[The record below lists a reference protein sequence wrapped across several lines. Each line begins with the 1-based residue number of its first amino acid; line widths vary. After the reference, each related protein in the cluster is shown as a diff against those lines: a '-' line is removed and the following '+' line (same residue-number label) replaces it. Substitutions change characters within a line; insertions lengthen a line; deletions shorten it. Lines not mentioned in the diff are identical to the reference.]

1 MKHLIF
7 DVDGTIWNSTEI
19 VAGAWRRAIQET
31 GYSKAVVTPER
42 LQQEFGKPM
51 DVIADN
57 IFTDVPEPE
66 KKAEILELCCKYE
79 QQFLHEDPCN
89 ITYSGVVGGMRQ
101 LARENKLYI
110 VSNCQKGYIELV
122 MEKTGLG
129 DCITD
134 YDCFGNTGTCK
145 GETILTVMRRN
156 GLKPEE
162 CAYIGDTAGDE
173 EAARYAGI
181 AFIYA
186 AYGFGKAEDP
196 DIVIH
201 DFTNLFEKTAYK

>member
-1 MKHLIF
+1 MEHLIF

-19 VAGAWRRAIQET
+19 VAGAWQRAVRET
-31 GYSKAVVTPER
+31 GYSNVVVTPER

-57 IFTDVPEPE
+57 IFTDVPEQS

-79 QQFLHEDPCN
+79 QHFLHEDPCH
-89 ITYSGVVGGMRQ
+89 ITYPGVVEGMRR
-101 LARENKLYI
+101 LAEEKKLYI

-173 EAARYAGI
+173 EAAGLAGI
-181 AFIYA
+181 PFIFA
-186 AYGFGKAEDP
+186 TYGFGEAKKP
-196 DIVIH
+196 DMVIH
-201 DFTNLFEKTAYK
+201 DFTELFQKISDK